1 VAIRNSYV
9 GIVVESVQCVIV
21 KYCVTAGLYGIFPRS
36 DIGKKFLLWN
46 CRMQSAS
53 IFVLD
58 YQPIH
63 DYHSK

>member
-1 VAIRNSYV
+1 M
-9 GIVVESVQCVIV
+9 IV

-53 IFVLD
+53 IFVLH